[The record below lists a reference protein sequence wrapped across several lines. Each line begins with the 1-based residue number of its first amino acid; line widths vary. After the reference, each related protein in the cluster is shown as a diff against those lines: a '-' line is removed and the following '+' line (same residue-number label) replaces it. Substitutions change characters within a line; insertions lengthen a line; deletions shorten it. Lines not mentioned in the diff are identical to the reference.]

1 MSGQLLG
8 EVWRGVVLG
17 LAVVLPGISGGTA
30 ALVMGIYEELVRD
43 FSHFRWR
50 PHLALAAGAAA
61 GLLLGARAIGW
72 VMEAVPERLAA
83 FLLGVVLASAWL
95 VLRRFSRPGLAGL
108 VALAAGCALA
118 LALAGEPLGARN
130 GRVAAAGEVFLG
142 GTVSAAA
149 MMLPGMSGG
158 TLLIMLGLYD
168 DMVTALNRLELA
180 RLAVFSAGAVIGMFG
195 VARLVSRLLELAPV
209 LVGLFL
215 GGMIL
220 GSTRAVL
227 PATWDAGAV
236 ALAAAGAAAVYA
248 AAGRE
253 ESHAAGAGGGGRDAA

>member
-1 MSGQLLG
+1 MRAGFLARLWQG
-8 EVWRGVVLG
+8 AVLG
-17 LAVVLPGISGGTA
+17 VAVVLPGISGGTA

-72 VMEAVPERLAA
+72 IMEAVPDRLAA

-95 VLRRFSRPGLAGL
+95 VLRRFPRPGPAGLLALLAG
-108 VALAAGCALA
+108 VALA
-118 LALAGEPLGARN
+118 LALAGEPLARN
-130 GRVAAAGEVFLG
+130 GRQAAAGEVFLG

-180 RLAVFSAGAVIGMFG
+180 RLAVFSAGAALGMFG
-195 VARLVSRLLELAPV
+195 VARAVSRLLALAPV
-209 LVGLFL
+209 PVGLFL

-220 GSTRAVL
+220 GSARAVVPRAFD
-227 PATWDAGAV
+227 PAAAV
-236 ALAAAGAAAVYA
+236 LLAAGAASVYA
-248 AAGRE
+248 AARRE
-253 ESHAAGAGGGGRDAA
+253 ADHAA